1 MPVASGRMELWRRLA
16 LLFGVI
22 TGLSLFFYVAPAMV
36 SVTAVDWAQEQA
48 DELRSISGY
57 VIQEKRRLNQ
67 LPLLDYIK
75 EKTGGQL
82 TAVDSSQWTEFFTQ
96 VQLASGGQYEG
107 SAYGN
112 RVSDQDKDPFWKPK
126 WPVQVFFK
134 PDEIPWAE
142 WGLVAIDGDE
152 VYVSN
157 TAGGKTS
164 YLLLRYEDYS
174 TSISAMS
181 KPYRVAPD
189 WLYHPYRSL
198 GTGVMA
204 MGLLLYIF
212 LPRRKKQTDDI
223 AYSTGSILA
232 GDLVA
237 LILLVPFYG
246 LPFLINGGTVQ
257 AITGMWPISAAMW
270 FLAGFCMILLLLGA
284 IYSVQRNHQ
293 ER

>member
-57 VIQEKRRLNQ
+57 VSQEKRRLNQ

-126 WPVQVFFK
+126 WPVQFRLLFRIRAAQIC
-134 PDEIPWAE
+134 PPHPR
-142 WGLVAIDGDE
+142 
-152 VYVSN
+152 
-157 TAGGKTS
+157 
-164 YLLLRYEDYS
+164 YL
-174 TSISAMS
+174 
-181 KPYRVAPD
+181 
-189 WLYHPYRSL
+189 
-198 GTGVMA
+198 
-204 MGLLLYIF
+204 
-212 LPRRKKQTDDI
+212 
-223 AYSTGSILA
+223 
-232 GDLVA
+232 
-237 LILLVPFYG
+237 
-246 LPFLINGGTVQ
+246 
-257 AITGMWPISAAMW
+257 
-270 FLAGFCMILLLLGA
+270 
-284 IYSVQRNHQ
+284 
-293 ER
+293 